1 MTSVST
7 QKDRGYFWLYVIAI
21 VISIVLG
28 IFVGARHLEG
38 EPVYNNAQLLPAP
51 KVLPDFDLINQYE
64 APVDNSV
71 WKEHWSLVFFGFT
84 SCPDICPL
92 ELQKLAKLLRLADGN
107 VALQVV
113 FVSIDPERDSSV
125 KLREY
130 TGFFHPDII
139 ALSGNN
145 PELARIAQFFGAAYD
160 RSVIID
166 NKLLNVPAGIDMPE
180 GSGDFYQVNHSARV
194 FIVNPDGAYSGS
206 FMPPFNTETLWGD
219 LVQIVERWKSLYR
232 VTN

>member
-7 QKDRGYFWLYVIAI
+7 QKDRGYFWLYATAI
-21 VISIVLG
+21 VISVVLG
-28 IFVGARHLEG
+28 IFMGFHHLEG

-51 KVLPDFDLINQYE
+51 KALPDFELINQYE
-64 APVDNSV
+64 VPVDKGV
-71 WKEHWSLVFFGFT
+71 WKDHWSLVFFGFT

-92 ELQKLAKLLRLADGN
+92 ELQKLAKLLRLADSN
-107 VALQVV
+107 VALQIV
-113 FVSIDPERDSSV
+113 FVSIDPERDSLV

-130 TGFFHPDII
+130 TEFFHPDII

-145 PELARIAQFFGAAYD
+145 SELAQAAQFFGAAYD

-166 NKLLNVPAGIDMPE
+166 NKLLRVPAGIDMPE

-206 FMPPFNTETLWGD
+206 FMPPFNAEALWDD
-219 LVQIVERWKSLYR
+219 LVKITGR
-232 VTN
+232 